1 MNATKK
7 TPDMSVATTFP
18 APEKTV
24 TVPCG
29 MLNIDFRNGKWIQI
43 DAGNLTPEVLAQAIM
58 HGLKQKLVDAAAIT
72 RDPETGRSATIE
84 TKFDAVE
91 AVAKR
96 LQAGE
101 WNKRREG
108 AVTGGLLLRALVR
121 MYAGR
126 KTTDQIKSWLETK
139 SDKEKAALRK
149 TSDIAKHIEEI
160 RAEDAA
166 GNGDDL
172 PDLLAELDGLG
183 DDPMAAND
191 SMPGADK

>member
-7 TPDMSVATTFP
+7 TPDIAVATILGT
-18 APEKTV
+18 ETSLVNMCLGK
-24 TVPCG
+24 
-29 MLNIDFRNGKWIQI
+29 LNIDFKNGKGLQL
-43 DAGNLTPEVLAQAIM
+43 DAEGLSAEVLALALM

-84 TKFDAVE
+84 TKYDAVA
-91 AVAKR
+91 AVLKR
-96 LQAGE
+96 LESGE

-108 AVTGGLLLRALVR
+108 GVTGGLLLRALTR

-126 KTTDQIKSWLETK
+126 KTVDQLREYLESK

-149 TSDIAKHIEEI
+149 NPKVAEHIEEI

-166 GNGDDL
+166 KNGDDL
-172 PDLLAELDGLG
+172 PDLLAELEDGPDEG
-183 DDPMAAND
+183 DE
-191 SMPGADK
+191 SADE

>member
-7 TPDMSVATTFP
+7 TPDIAVATILGTDNTKI
-18 APEKTV
+18 EMCLGT
-24 TVPCG
+24 
-29 MLNIDFRNGKWIQI
+29 LNIDFKNGKGLQLNA
-43 DAGNLTPEVLAQAIM
+43 DALSPEVLALALM

-84 TKFDAVE
+84 TKYDAVK
-91 AVAKR
+91 AVLTR
-96 LQAGE
+96 LESGE

-108 AVTGGLLLRALVR
+108 GVTGGLLLRALSR

-126 KTTDQIKSWLETK
+126 KTVDQLREYLESK

-149 TSDIAKHIEEI
+149 NPKVAEHIEEI

-166 GNGDDL
+166 KNGDDL
-172 PDLLAELDGLG
+172 PDLLAELEDGPVA
-183 DDPMAAND
+183 DDEP
-191 SMPGADK
+191 ADD